1 MTKKELVVW
10 LKKKHTEAHN
20 KVVDVFKQKEE
31 NYKKKIFEDIELDR
45 HSKIIYRDIET
56 LRSHF
61 ADLQA
66 NINKHP
72 TEKLGIRRYAYRSI
86 FEFLDVYKTES
97 DVFSSLDNIIRYNNG
112 KDVFRFED
120 ERHAALSN
128 VDSTYSNLISNVSAM
143 KDAKTAIEYLQSL
156 GFTDI
161 EAINSTKEITA
172 LATPIDTRWLM
183 LNKEV

>member
-72 TEKLGIRRYAYRSI
+72 TEKLGIHRYAYRSI
-86 FEFLDVYKTES
+86 FEFLDTYKTES

-112 KDVFRFED
+112 FF
-120 ERHAALSN
+120 
-128 VDSTYSNLISNVSAM
+128 Y
-143 KDAKTAIEYLQSL
+143 
-156 GFTDI
+156 
-161 EAINSTKEITA
+161 
-172 LATPIDTRWLM
+172 
-183 LNKEV
+183 